1 MDEISKEE
9 SENISNFYILTF
21 SPNPDRDRVRIWIPA
36 SDNFKTTL
44 KRKTFITLI
53 SGIVGEEIRSSL
65 MSACNYYG
73 GYFMVDRINKTV
85 KALSSIRDPINYSA
99 AALKKVR
106 LGELKKSTDVME
118 EYSKAWSRLQDQ
130 LSSFKGF

>member
-9 SENISNFYILTF
+9 SESISNFYILTF

-44 KRKTFITLI
+44 KRKTFINLI
-53 SGIVGEEIRSSL
+53 SGIVGEEVRSSL

-73 GYFMVDRINKTV
+73 GYFMVDRVHKSV

-99 AALKKVR
+99 AALKNAR
-106 LGELKKSTDVME
+106 LGELRKSADAME
-118 EYSKAWSRLQDQ
+118 EYSRAWSILQDQ
-130 LSSFKGF
+130 LASFKGF